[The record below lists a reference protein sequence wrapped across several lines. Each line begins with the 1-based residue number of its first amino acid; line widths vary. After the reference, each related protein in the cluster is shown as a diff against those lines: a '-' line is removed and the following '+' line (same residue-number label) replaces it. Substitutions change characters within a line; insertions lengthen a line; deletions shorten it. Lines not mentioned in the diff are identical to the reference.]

1 MKAHLR
7 SLTLFLEVFL
17 LAFSFPAGA
26 AVKDEWGLITIPQGG
41 AIKIGLGTTL
51 SGAYAKLGLDI
62 KNGVEMAVKD
72 KGSILGF
79 QIELRVEDDQ
89 CEGAPSVAVAEKFG
103 ADPGIVGVVG
113 YMCSGGSIPASDVHN
128 KYKKVMISPSSTADA
143 LTARGVPVVFRTAWN
158 DKIQGKAA
166 AQFALRTLKVKKAAV
181 VHDKSA
187 YGQGLADEFRVHF
200 EKGGGKIVAYEG
212 IARGEKDFTPVLAKI
227 KPREPELIYFGGMA
241 AEGALL
247 VRQMKEV
254 GLRSAFMSDDGCYD
268 VKDFI
273 EASGGAAEG
282 SYVTFA
288 KSPEGAK
295 YAEWKK
301 RYEAQYGPLGAFSA
315 QGYDAA
321 MILLSAIEKVA
332 KMKPDGSLLIGKKA
346 LADAIRTLKYEG
358 VTGRLSFDHR
368 GDVVGAIVVVNRVEG
383 KRFVALK

>member
-1 MKAHLR
+1 MKGPLG
-7 SLTLFLEVFL
+7 LLVFFFGIVL
-17 LAFSFPAGA
+17 LSFSFQAEA
-26 AVKDEWGLITIPQGG
+26 AVKDEWGVITIPKGG
-41 AIKIGLGTTL
+41 AVKLGLGTAL

-79 QIELRVEDDQ
+79 PIELRVEDDQ

-128 KYKKVMISPSSTADA
+128 KYKKVMISSSSTADA
-143 LTARGVPVVFRTAWN
+143 LTARGLPVVFRTVWN

-166 AQFALRTLKVKKAAV
+166 AGFALKTLKVKKAAV

-187 YGQGLADEFRVHF
+187 YGQGLADEFKVHF
-200 EKGGGKIVAYEG
+200 EKGGRKTVAYEG
-212 IARGEKDFTPVLAKI
+212 IARGEKDFTPVLTKI
-227 KPREPELIYFGGMA
+227 KPKEPELIYFGGMA

-254 GLRSAFMSDDGCYD
+254 GLKAAFMSGDGCYD

-301 RYEAQYGPLGAFSA
+301 RYEGKYGPLGAFSA

-332 KMKPDGSLLIGKKA
+332 KKQPDGGLLIGKKA
-346 LADAIRTLKYEG
+346 LADAVRTIGYEG
-358 VTGRLSFDHR
+358 VTGRLSFDRR
-368 GDVVGAIVVVNRVEG
+368 GDVLGAIVMVNKVEG
-383 KRFVALK
+383 RQFVAVK

>member
-1 MKAHLR
+1 MKGPLG
-7 SLTLFLEVFL
+7 LLVFFFGIVL
-17 LAFSFPAGA
+17 LSFSFQAEA
-26 AVKDEWGLITIPQGG
+26 AVKDEWGVITIPKGG
-41 AIKIGLGTTL
+41 AVKLGLGTTL

-79 QIELRVEDDQ
+79 PIELRVEDDQ

-128 KYKKVMISPSSTADA
+128 KYKKVMISSSSTADA
-143 LTARGVPVVFRTAWN
+143 LTARGLPVVFRTVWN

-166 AQFALRTLKVKKAAV
+166 AGFALKTLKVKKAAV

-187 YGQGLADEFRVHF
+187 YGQGLADEFKVHF
-200 EKGGGKIVAYEG
+200 EKGGGKTVAYEG
-212 IARGEKDFTPVLAKI
+212 IARGEKDFTPVLTKI
-227 KPREPELIYFGGMA
+227 KPKEPELIYFGGMA

-254 GLRSAFMSDDGCYD
+254 GLKAAFMSGDGCYD

-301 RYEAQYGPLGAFSA
+301 RYEGKYGPLGAFSA

-332 KMKPDGSLLIGKKA
+332 KKQPDGGLLIGKKV
-346 LADAIRTLKYEG
+346 LADAVRTIGYEG
-358 VTGRLSFDHR
+358 VTGRLSFDRR
-368 GDVVGAIVVVNRVEG
+368 GDVLGAIVMVNKVEG
-383 KRFVALK
+383 RQFVAVK